1 MNDSIIYYTIGT
13 IPWKTF
19 TMVGLSAILAYV
31 LYSLIRGDVFSVFD
45 HIAVLIL
52 SVVILAGVYK
62 ITSVLSPQGLSWNE
76 HIQTKSSST
85 IPSVGALSDAEG
97 EHVFSSYAMYQH
109 WFDKEE
115 IIRKR
120 TKK

>member
-1 MNDSIIYYTIGT
+1 MNEIYYTIGT
-13 IPWKTF
+13 VWWKTL
-19 TMVGLSAILAYV
+19 TMFGLSAILAYV
-31 LYSLIRGDVFSVFD
+31 LYSLIRGGVFSAFD

-76 HIQTKSSST
+76 QIQTKRSTT

-97 EHVFSSYAMYQH
+97 EHAFSTYAMYQH

-120 TKK
+120 TNK